1 MRKPLLLIFFLLL
14 FSGKIYA
21 DTYYCT
27 QKVNVEV
34 TSDPI
39 VEGRFASK
47 NKLDKEI
54 HKLEISFDKDE
65 LIFVPLIEIRK
76 KEFNLEKFEYD
87 IEHKYKWRDTEY
99 KKRPVWITATS
110 RMNDEVIH
118 TTIAIYK
125 NTNAPFATL
134 NQSEILSHKTF
145 VKIYQCTKEE
155 KY

>member
-54 HKLEISFDKDE
+54 HKLEKD
-65 LIFVPLIEIRK
+65 
-76 KEFNLEKFEYD
+76 
-87 IEHKYKWRDTEY
+87 
-99 KKRPVWITATS
+99 
-110 RMNDEVIH
+110 
-118 TTIAIYK
+118 
-125 NTNAPFATL
+125 
-134 NQSEILSHKTF
+134 
-145 VKIYQCTKEE
+145 
-155 KY
+155 